1 MQTYTNTQ
9 IAPIVAALLGGKV
22 AVLPTD
28 TVYGLVAAPTHEA
41 AIDKVFQ
48 LKNRPRDF
56 NLPIMVAQ
64 ADDLHDLGLEIN
76 KNAQNLLDSEYIPG
90 GLTLILGFKKDAPRP
105 AWLEGRHEVAI
116 RIPNHDFMLKLLSQ
130 TGPLL
135 ATSANR
141 HRSKINMCI
150 LPEILEDLESEPD
163 LVVDGGVLSGRSST
177 IVNCRYK
184 EISIERR
191 GDITIE
197 EIELMIKNVRTW
209 YRNFL

>member
-90 GLTLILGFKKDAPRP
+90 GLTLILGFKKDALRP

-191 GDITIE
+191 GDITIKQ
-197 EIELMIKNVRTW
+197 IELMING
-209 YRNFL
+209 

>member
-90 GLTLILGFKKDAPRP
+90 GLTLILGFKKDALRP
-105 AWLEGRHEVAI
+105 AWLEGRQEVAI
-116 RIPNHDFMLKLLSQ
+116 RIPNHNFMLKLLSQ

-191 GDITIE
+191 GDITIKQ
-197 EIELMIKNVRTW
+197 IELMING
-209 YRNFL
+209 

>member
-90 GLTLILGFKKDAPRP
+90 GLTLILGFKKDALRP
-105 AWLEGRHEVAI
+105 AWLEGRQEVAI
-116 RIPNHDFMLKLLSQ
+116 RIPNHNFMLKLLSQ

-150 LPEILEDLESEPD
+150 LPDILEDLESEPD

-197 EIELMIKNVRTW
+197 EIELMINS
-209 YRNFL
+209 

>member
-1 MQTYTNTQ
+1 MQTFTPTQ
-9 IAPIVAALLGGKV
+9 IEPVAAALLDGKV
-22 AVLPTD
+22 AILPTD

-41 AIDKVFQ
+41 AVDRIFE

-56 NLPIMVAQ
+56 NLPIMVAE
-64 ADDLHDLGLEIN
+64 AGELHDLGVEIN
-76 KNAQNLLDSEYIPG
+76 KHAQALLDSEYIPG
-90 GLTLILGFKKDAPRP
+90 GLTLILGFKNNAPRP
-105 AWLEGRHEVAI
+105 EWLKGRHEVAI

-141 HRSKINMCI
+141 HKSKINMCI
-150 LPEILEDLESEPD
+150 LPEILKDLHSQPD
-163 LVVDGGVLSGRSST
+163 LVVDGGTLSGRSST

-184 EISIERR
+184 EISMERR

-197 EIELMIKNVRTW
+197 QIEEVIN
-209 YRNFL
+209 NG

>member
-90 GLTLILGFKKDAPRP
+90 GLTLILGFKKDALRP
-105 AWLEGRHEVAI
+105 AWLEGRQEVAI
-116 RIPNHDFMLKLLSQ
+116 RIPNHNFMLKLLSQ

-197 EIELMIKNVRTW
+197 EIELMINS
-209 YRNFL
+209 

>member
-1 MQTYTNTQ
+1 MQTFTPTQ
-9 IAPIVAALLGGKV
+9 IKPIAAALLDGKV

-41 AIDKVFQ
+41 AVDRIFE

-56 NLPIMVAQ
+56 NLPIMVPEAEM
-64 ADDLHDLGLEIN
+64 LHDLGLEIN
-76 KNAQNLLDSEYIPG
+76 QHAQALLDSEYIPG
-90 GLTLILGFKKDAPRP
+90 GLTLILGFKNNAARP

-116 RIPNHDFMLKLLSQ
+116 RIPNHDFMLKLLAQ

-141 HRSKINMCI
+141 HKSKINMCI
-150 LPEILEDLESEPD
+150 LPEILEDLHSQPD

-177 IVNCRYK
+177 IINCRYK
-184 EISIERR
+184 EISMERR
-191 GDITIE
+191 GDITIQQ
-197 EIELMIKNVRTW
+197 IEKVLMSK
-209 YRNFL
+209 

>member
-1 MQTYTNTQ
+1 MQTFTSTQ
-9 IAPIVAALLGGKV
+9 TEPVADALLSGKV

-41 AIDKVFQ
+41 AVDRIFE
-48 LKNRPRDF
+48 LKNRPKDF
-56 NLPIMVAQ
+56 HLPIMVAK
-64 ADDLHDLGLEIN
+64 AEELHGLGLEITPH
-76 KNAQNLLDSEYIPG
+76 AQALLDSEYIPG
-90 GLTLILGFKKDAPRP
+90 GLTLILGFKNNAPRP

-116 RIPNHDFMLKLLSQ
+116 RIPNHEFMLQLLSQ

-141 HRSKINMCI
+141 HKSKINMCI
-150 LPEILEDLESEPD
+150 LPEILEDLHSEPD
-163 LVVDGGVLSGRSST
+163 LTVDGGILSGRSST

-184 EISIERR
+184 ELSMERR

-197 EIELMIKNVRTW
+197 QIEAVIFND
-209 YRNFL
+209 

>member
-64 ADDLHDLGLEIN
+64 VDDLHDLGLEIN
-76 KNAQNLLDSEYIPG
+76 KNAQALLDSEYIPG
-90 GLTLILGFKKDAPRP
+90 GLTLILGFKKDALRP
-105 AWLEGRHEVAI
+105 AWLEGRQEVAI
-116 RIPNHDFMLKLLSQ
+116 RIPNHNFMLKLLSQ

-191 GDITIE
+191 GDITIKQ
-197 EIELMIKNVRTW
+197 IELMING
-209 YRNFL
+209 